1 MSKENQQTMMLV
13 KSSWQESQ
21 TFRMIPTSESCPYVE
36 CIYDTQSKVLA
47 IIGNTKKNIFHMLPK
62 LDDNGDVVQRKTR
75 TEAAKSHKEE
85 RRSVETFQEYY
96 LTDKEDIV
104 NFIDLFCINKSAAN
118 LFLES

>member
-1 MSKENQQTMMLV
+1 
-13 KSSWQESQ
+13 
-21 TFRMIPTSESCPYVE
+21 
-36 CIYDTQSKVLA
+36 
-47 IIGNTKKNIFHMLPK
+47 MLPK